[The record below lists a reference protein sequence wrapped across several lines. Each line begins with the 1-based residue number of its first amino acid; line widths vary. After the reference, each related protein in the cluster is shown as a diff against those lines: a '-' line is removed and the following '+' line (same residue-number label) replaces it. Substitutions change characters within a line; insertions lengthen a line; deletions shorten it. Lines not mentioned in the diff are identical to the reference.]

1 MVMERLQVLPLQSG
15 FGKLGAWMAGRAKHI
30 YMINGAEHRQCL
42 FDKPDLLHDVAF
54 SWSGI

>member
-1 MVMERLQVLPLQSG
+1 MERLQVLPLQSG